1 MTSTVDKHTL
11 ALWKQIIQQTACIK
25 ASWRSPPG
33 KLHALGDA
41 LAEFMELVEF
51 DLASKVATIRV
62 ESQPTAKAISPYL
75 PKLESAFESVLRVDI
90 KIRLEVSEVE
100 IEEARTEITN
110 QGLGSELLGA
120 ENLPPK
126 RRAAPLEWNGLRF
139 RSKSE
144 MKIAQVLDQRK
155 VLYFPNARGRLL
167 DNYQRVNK
175 EADFLI
181 CHEGRWG
188 ILECDGELYHQSAAK
203 DHSRDMVW
211 NANGIWFIKRFSS
224 TECYNNP
231 EKVVDLFIEMLR
243 AFHLQTH
250 RGSANAD

>member
-11 ALWKQIIQQTACIK
+11 ALWKQIIQQT
-25 ASWRSPPG
+25 
-33 KLHALGDA
+33 KLGNA

-51 DLASKVATIRV
+51 DLANKVATIRV
-62 ESQPTAKAISPYL
+62 ESAPTAKALSPHL
-75 PKLESAFESVLRVDI
+75 SKLESAFESVLRVDI
-90 KIRLEVSEVE
+90 KIRLEVPQVE
-100 IEEARTEITN
+100 IEEAQAEITN
-110 QGLGSELLGA
+110 QGLG
-120 ENLPPK
+120 
-126 RRAAPLEWNGLRF
+126 APLEWNGLRF

-231 EKVVDLFIEMLR
+231 EKVVDLFLEMLR